1 MDRAAGI
8 SEPLE
13 SYWRPIPG
21 AQLYLVASTISN
33 YNIRYV
39 DPGRRLEQL
48 TDELFGE
55 DIVITP
61 LPAEDT
67 EIDC

>member
-1 MDRAAGI
+1 M
-8 SEPLE
+8 E

-21 AQLYLVASTISN
+21 AQLYLVAGSIAN

-39 DPGRRLEQL
+39 RSALSKEQL
-48 TDELFGE
+48 TDYLLGE
-55 DIVITP
+55 NIVITP

-67 EIDC
+67 ERR